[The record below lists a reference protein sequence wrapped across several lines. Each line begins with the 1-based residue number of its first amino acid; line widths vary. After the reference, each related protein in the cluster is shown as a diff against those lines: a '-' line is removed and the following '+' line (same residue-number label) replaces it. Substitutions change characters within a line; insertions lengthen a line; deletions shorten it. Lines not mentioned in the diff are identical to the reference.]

1 MPEIQ
6 QEQQKIVAD
15 GHEYTVAELLESV
28 DRRASIQKMFLF
40 KPYPWQMQF
49 YEAGNFY
56 NQRMVQAGN
65 RVGKTMGAAFE
76 VALHATQN
84 YPPWWRGRKF
94 DKGIKA
100 WCGSVTNELLRD
112 SVQRE
117 LLGRPG
123 AQGTGMIPARNIID
137 VKYRQAGVSEVVD
150 RIFVETKNKKVSEIG
165 LKTYEQGWRKFQAT
179 TQDLVWLDEEPE
191 DFKIFTECMT
201 RIMTVNGLMVVTYTP
216 LLGITPLV
224 EHFDQDF
231 CWKIMV
237 GWGDSEH
244 LSENEEMQ
252 KQLLD
257 TYMEHE
263 RDARQHGIPVQG
275 EGRVWPVAEGE
286 YVCDPFE
293 IPKFYARIAG
303 MDFGSDHPT
312 AAIWMAWDRDTDTI
326 YIYDEYAQRRE
337 TPAYHAEAIKR
348 RGKWIPVAW
357 PHDGA
362 NIDARSAGTNLKG
375 MYMEQDVLMLQDS
388 ARYENDKGGPQPTEP
403 IVMEVLER
411 MQTGRIKVFSN
422 CQGLL
427 KEMRNYHRK
436 DGKLVRKNDDRISAM
451 FYALMMKRFAKQDLP
466 VKAQRRVEPMFQVFA

>member
-1 MPEIQ
+1 MSIEPQ
-6 QEQQKIVAD
+6 QNIVID
-15 GHEYTVAELLESV
+15 GQSYEVAELIEAV
-28 DRRASIQKMFLF
+28 DRRASINRMYQF
-40 KPYPWQMQF
+40 KPYLWQKQF

-76 VALHATQN
+76 LSVHATKN
-84 YPPWWRGRKF
+84 YPPWWTGRKF
-94 DKGIKA
+94 NKPVKA
-100 WCGSVTNELLRD
+100 WAASVTNELLRD

-117 LLGRPG
+117 LLGKPG
-123 AQGTGMIPARNIID
+123 AQGTGMIPAKNIID

-150 RIFVETKNKKVSEIG
+150 RIFVQTKDKQVSEIG

-179 TQDLVWLDEEPE
+179 TQDIIWLDEEPE

-201 RIMTVNGLMVVTYTP
+201 RIMTVNGLMLVTYTP

-231 CWKIMV
+231 TWKVTV
-237 GWGDSEH
+237 GWEDSEH
-244 LSENEEMQ
+244 LSDLEMQ
-252 KQLLD
+252 KQLLN
-257 TYMEHE
+257 TYPEHE
-263 RDARQHGIPVQG
+263 RDARQHGVPVQG
-275 EGRVWPVAEGE
+275 EGRVWPVAESE
-286 YVCDPFE
+286 YICDPFE
-293 IPKFYARIAG
+293 IPPYYARMAG
-303 MDFGSDHPT
+303 IDFGADHPT
-312 AAIWMAWDRDTDTI
+312 AVVWITWDRDTDTI

-357 PHDGA
+357 PHDGE
-362 NIDARSAGTNLKG
+362 NTDAKSNGTNLKS
-375 MYMEQDVLMLQDS
+375 MYLQQDILMLPDS
-388 ARYENDKGGPQPTEP
+388 ARYVNEKGGAQPTEP

-451 FYALMMKRFAKQDLP
+451 FYAMMMRRFAKQDLAPKRRAP
-466 VKAQRRVEPMFQVFA
+466 VKPMFEVFA